1 MTAGAICGNRAS
13 DGDGVFVYDG
23 AEFNNES
30 GAICGSVDNSIIS
43 AADQDPSENTTA
55 PVNLLPGKFTAGP
68 NPVSRT
74 AGEVIF
80 FHQGNQIR
88 SGSKLK
94 IFDASGKLINNI
106 RITDKDK
113 AIIGNDARRAVGSWN
128 LKDFRGRTVSVGTY
142 VVEGNFTTADGK
154 KEKVSLVLGVR

>member
-30 GAICGSVDNSIIS
+30 GAICGSVDNSVIS
-43 AADQDPSENTTA
+43 AANQDPSENTTA
-55 PVNLLPGKFTAGP
+55 PVNLLPGKLTAGP

-74 AGEVIF
+74 AGEVTF
-80 FHQGNQIR
+80 YHQGNQIR

-113 AIIGNDARRAVGSWN
+113 AITGNDARRAVGSWN
-128 LKDFRGRTVSVGTY
+128 LRDIKGHLVPEGTY
-142 VVEGNFTTADGK
+142 LIKGMITVNGK
-154 KEKVSLVLGVR
+154 REQISVTLGVR